1 MPASAHRRNLAFEL
15 SQSGTVLAGARAD
28 DAASL
33 VGWHELS
40 REISRF
46 GFDVLASVWR
56 KSSAGQAQQA
66 QLAAA
71 QAAQNLRDFVRDLP
85 PLSTTN
91 IDTAALTKRVSLAST
106 LYLADA

>member
-1 MPASAHRRNLAFEL
+1 MK
-15 SQSGTVLAGARAD
+15 
-28 DAASL
+28 
-33 VGWHELS
+33 S
-40 REISRF
+40 RQ
-46 GFDVLASVWR
+46 
-56 KSSAGQAQQA
+56 SSAGQAQQA

-91 IDTAALTKRVSLAST
+91 IDTAALTKRVSLART